1 MEKRKQA
8 GGRECLEEGSFYP
21 ISQQRL
27 HPNGTYEGVPTEG
40 EGTNVTGEEY
50 SRWRGQQVHYRSMCL
65 VHLRMTRE
73 PQWLEH
79 SEERGSA
86 QMCDQREQQTMT
98 TGRSFGVKWEG
109 TPSPNFLGNL

>member
-1 MEKRKQA
+1 M
-8 GGRECLEEGSFYP
+8 EEGLFYL

-27 HPNGTYEGVPTEG
+27 HLKGMCERVLTKG
-40 EGTNVTGEEY
+40 EGTNVTGEEC
-50 SRWRGQQVHYRSMCL
+50 SRWRGQQVHYRRMCL
-65 VHLRMTRE
+65 VHLRMTGG

-86 QMCDQREQQTMT
+86 QMCDQRGQQTMT

-109 TPSPNFLGNL
+109 TPSQSFLGNL